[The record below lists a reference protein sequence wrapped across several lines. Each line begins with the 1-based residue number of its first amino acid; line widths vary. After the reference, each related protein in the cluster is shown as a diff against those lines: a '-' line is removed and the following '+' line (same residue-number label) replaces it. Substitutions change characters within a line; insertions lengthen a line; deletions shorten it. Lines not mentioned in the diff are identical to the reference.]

1 MPTTPSPYNYNR
13 TRYKKVPKRVK
24 SEGGCALTLFVLV
37 AISSV
42 ITIATSGLIAFN
54 I

>member
-13 TRYKKVPKRVK
+13 TRYKKVPKGAK
-24 SEGGCALTLFVLV
+24 GGGGCALTLLVLV
-37 AISSV
+37 AVPSV
-42 ITIATSGLIAFN
+42 ITIATSGLIVFN